1 MRAILAVA
9 APSRRRCLPIASST
23 RVPPPLLP
31 RSAHSAR
38 AAAALVLAGIA
49 ATSSAETF
57 VLFGTQPDGS
67 EIFVQASPA
76 ALRGDGRYQGW
87 FRTLPKAPKP
97 ITDEFGFPRPYVD
110 FLALNVADCA
120 TRRMASASMHYRDD
134 KGVVV
139 ARFELPSRDLQY
151 REVRPGTLGENM
163 LVWLCSPRP
172 PSAKVPSAA
181 SQSPF

>member
-1 MRAILAVA
+1 MD
-9 APSRRRCLPIASST
+9 LPI
-23 RVPPPLLP
+23 RLP
-31 RSAHSAR
+31 RPLHAAL
-38 AAAALVLAGIA
+38 ALAAALGIGPCA
-49 ATSSAETF
+49 AETF

-76 ALRGDGRYQGW
+76 AARSDGRYQGW
-87 FRTLPKAPKP
+87 FRTVPKAPKP

-172 PSAKVPSAA
+172 PSAKIPSAA